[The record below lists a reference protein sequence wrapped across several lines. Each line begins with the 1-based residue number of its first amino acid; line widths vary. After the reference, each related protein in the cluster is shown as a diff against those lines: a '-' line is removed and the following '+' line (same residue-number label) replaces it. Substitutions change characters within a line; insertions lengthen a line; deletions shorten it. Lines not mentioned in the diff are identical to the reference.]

1 MDLPSSI
8 TQIGFKSSKIFPTS
22 PSSAT
27 IGHFGL
33 VYTRHTVLTVTRRRK
48 VVSTREHRLIAWHRN
63 IERPQIITLKWIMQK
78 SWEISMLLV
87 CLRLKKY
94 NFSGQTDRNP
104 IVIINFLAIF
114 TRGLLCLEMLAS
126 YFYAFDIKY
135 LSAFLWKFK
144 YFQIFWR
151 FCYCNANFTGDFR
164 KISKYIKLFNKI
176 DKGTY

>member
-1 MDLPSSI
+1 M
-8 TQIGFKSSKIFPTS
+8 
-22 PSSAT
+22 
-27 IGHFGL
+27 H
-33 VYTRHTVLTVTRRRK
+33 
-48 VVSTREHRLIAWHRN
+48 
-63 IERPQIITLKWIMQK
+63 K